1 MLIQRYIAEKPGL
14 SITMKFTDRNDA
26 GKQLALKLNQYR
38 QAEDTI
44 VLGLPRGGVV
54 IAYEIA
60 MALDLPLDVFLVRK
74 LGTPGQEE
82 LAFGAI
88 AENGARIYNEDI
100 MQTYV
105 TDTEKDAIID
115 QQKQILRK
123 RQIKY
128 RGVRPALDLDGK
140 NIILADDGIA
150 TGATIEAAIKGVRLG
165 SRPKKI
171 IVAVPVSSSS
181 NYQLIEQEVD
191 EIVCLDVS
199 DLLASIGQ
207 FYFNFEQVS
216 DEVVI
221 LLLEESYKS

>member
-1 MLIQRYIAEKPGL
+1 
-14 SITMKFTDRNDA
+14 MKFTDRNDA
-26 GKQLALKLNQYR
+26 GVQLAEALNKYQKS
-38 QAEDTI
+38 EDTI

-88 AENGARIYNEDI
+88 AENGACIYNKDI
-100 MQTYV
+100 LQTYV
-105 TDTEKDAIID
+105 TSDAEKNAIID
-115 QQKQILRK
+115 QQKEILRQ

-128 RGVRPALDLDGK
+128 RGVRPALNLDGK

-150 TGATIEAAIKGVRLG
+150 TGATIEAAIKGIRLG
-165 SRPKKI
+165 SQPKKI
-171 IVAVPVSSSS
+171 IVAIPVAPQS
-181 NYQLIEQEVD
+181 NYQVIEREVD

-199 DLLASIGQ
+199 DFLASIGQ
-207 FYFNFEQVS
+207 FYFNFDQVS
-216 DEVVI
+216 DEIVI
-221 LLLEESYKS
+221 DLLQKSYKK